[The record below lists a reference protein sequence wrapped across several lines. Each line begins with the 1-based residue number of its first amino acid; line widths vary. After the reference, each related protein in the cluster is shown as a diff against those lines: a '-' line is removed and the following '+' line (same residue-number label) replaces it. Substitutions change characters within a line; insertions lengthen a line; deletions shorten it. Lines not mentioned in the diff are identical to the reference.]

1 EGGRELRQDCLRL
14 GRRSNKL
21 TGSTAGEGAGA
32 QGQAD
37 EGADTA
43 WVGIER
49 FEYLAVH
56 FLAQREASLAL
67 VNREGYGAL
76 GLERAF
82 DRRSGWLELKQCRL
96 AIDNHLGFD
105 RDGESLRPLRF
116 PAVFDQH
123 GLKPVD
129 LAWRGF
135 RQRNFRE
142 VRAALENG
150 GDRGART
157 VAGQRFG
164 LLGGRWM
171 IRAGRAGPHLDF
183 HLANSVQRVQASHL
197 HGQLD
202 LIVALV
208 GQSQFTAAKPAV
220 ENLLDEIAGDGEVEL
235 RSLVAGHRHADDGAA
250 RVCDRTARIAVVH
263 AAVDLHLAQLA
274 GGVATERRHRGFAD
288 RDGLAEFGAERETEN
303 VDFLRLK

>member
-1 EGGRELRQDCLRL
+1 EDTQAGFLAFEFAVDRELGEREETFLDIELSMAVGLAEDGGGASAPTFDLAGQANVGFVVAGHGANPFIGASRENVEQPRLAVRHYEDRYACGPRFQRLHHPIWQRQRGRFVSVAHRLIHMLDRITVGGGDPAEVALAAFLAGVLGIHQEGGRELRQDCLRL

-116 PAVFDQH
+116 
-123 GLKPVD
+123 
-129 LAWRGF
+129 
-135 RQRNFRE
+135 
-142 VRAALENG
+142 
-150 GDRGART
+150 
-157 VAGQRFG
+157 
-164 LLGGRWM
+164 
-171 IRAGRAGPHLDF
+171 
-183 HLANSVQRVQASHL
+183 
-197 HGQLD
+197 
-202 LIVALV
+202 
-208 GQSQFTAAKPAV
+208 
-220 ENLLDEIAGDGEVEL
+220 
-235 RSLVAGHRHADDGAA
+235 
-250 RVCDRTARIAVVH
+250 
-263 AAVDLHLAQLA
+263 
-274 GGVATERRHRGFAD
+274 
-288 RDGLAEFGAERETEN
+288 
-303 VDFLRLK
+303 